1 MVITWLKKSDMRVN
15 ESKTECCVFYKTD
28 VAQRRIKI
36 NQEYV
41 ATKSIINMLG
51 IVFDSKLQWAPQ
63 VAGSISKA
71 TRALN
76 GLRLINRYFNM
87 SKLLSLVTS
96 NYYSTLYYSS
106 EVWMLNM
113 LNQNLRTT

>member
-1 MVITWLKKSDMRVN
+1 MRARWSAVYLTN
-15 ESKTECCVFYKTD
+15 
-28 VAQRRIKI
+28 I

-41 ATKSIINMLG
+41 ATKPTINLLG

-63 VAGSISKA
+63 VAASISKA

-76 GLRLINRYFNM
+76 GLRLTRRCFNT

-96 NYYSTLYYSS
+96 TGRNLCSS
-106 EVWMLNM
+106 HRPSEFAKLVKALFV
-113 LNQNLRTT
+113 QSCA